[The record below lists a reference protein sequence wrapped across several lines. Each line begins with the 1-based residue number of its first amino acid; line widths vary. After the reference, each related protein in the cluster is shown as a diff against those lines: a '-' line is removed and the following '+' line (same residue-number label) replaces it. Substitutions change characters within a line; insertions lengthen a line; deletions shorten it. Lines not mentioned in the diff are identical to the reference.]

1 MGELTII
8 QIFKLFVEKLFE
20 NLASVKV
27 WFFILPF
34 LGSSWIFWYICTSQ
48 FGFITSALASISTNP
63 ELIVSILSQM
73 KIITDTFL
81 AWCTFNATL
90 VGSIIVVREVYKVRK
105 LRSINESDS
114 EEKISEIKKINT

>member
-1 MGELTII
+1 MGELTVG
-8 QIFKLFVEKLFE
+8 QILKLFIEKTLE

-34 LGSSWIFWYICTSQ
+34 IGSSYIFWYICTSQ
-48 FGFITSALASISTNP
+48 FAFITTALAAISTQP
-63 ELIVSILSQM
+63 ELIMGILGQM

-90 VGSIIVVREVYKVRK
+90 IGSIIVVREVYKVRK
-105 LRSINESDS
+105 LRSINDADS
-114 EEKISEIKKINT
+114 EEKVVEIKKINT